1 MNKQD
6 PKMDKKIETGTEQTA
21 TGVKLEAK
29 NPQSTLSESVANM
42 TANHHSSTT
51 QNIDVEHISRKDLE
65 EMYNNPYAVAANPYL
80 SFGGSGTA
88 QVHDLNSL
96 NSFQTMA
103 YAQQQ
108 QQQLQQQQQQ
118 NNNTNNLMEGI
129 PNGNN
134 NMAVSTD
141 PATHMNTLLTQSHQ
155 HQAAMQAMVAAQN
168 QSLPQQFGQ
177 NPSTNTINNHSLQ
190 TENHLNPMNSV
201 LPSVGSINSL
211 NSVDKINALEGL
223 GPATGNLTSL
233 ESSLVQNT
241 CNNPYASAN
250 LDYLNQNLQN
260 SINNPYIN
268 ANLGG
273 NIANLNGRLQS
284 QVANSQLAMSNIA
297 WPGSNL
303 PSNMS
308 LHNLGTLNSMTV
320 SQTENQNLL
329 NNENST
335 NFNFPLSSSNL
346 QAQMEHMNEQQMA
359 QLANYGIP
367 SSFSQANELPTL
379 SGKPHTVSGLNLP
392 ETSSPLTNKKM
403 SSLNAKN
410 FQLPKS
416 RRILK
421 RKDENSP
428 QNGFLEKKQVNSKRG
443 SPESKKQE
451 KKSTTTTTNNNNNK
465 NNKSNTASNISQ
477 NNPINDSKDEDGKP
491 RRQRTHFSSQQLAEL
506 ECQFAHNR
514 YPDMSTREEI
524 AVYTQLTE
532 PKVRVWF
539 KNRRAKWRKR
549 EKHQPPINFDN
560 PYGIGTEKSSLSAGL
575 IAGGSLLDPSL
586 TGSGLI
592 GGHGS
597 LAQMPGL
604 VTSPIT
610 NGLPGLA
617 NLPPLVGATS
627 LSIPTTATTGNLTAA
642 EMMAVNLSAANSI
655 AGTSTPTN
663 MISTTQNGI
672 DGINNYTNHSSMKME
687 ADSLPITTAAA
698 AMSSQISQKLGQEDK
713 IGTGSDGFFSR

>member
-1 MNKQD
+1 MNKQNQN
-6 PKMDKKIETGTEQTA
+6 MDKKIEARTEQA
-21 TGVKLEAK
+21 TTSVKLETK
-29 NPQSTLSESVANM
+29 NPQSALAESVVNM
-42 TANHHSSTT
+42 TANQHSSTT

-80 SFGGSGTA
+80 SFGGNGAA

-108 QQQLQQQQQQ
+108 QQQQQQS
-118 NNNTNNLMEGI
+118 NLMEGI
-129 PNGNN
+129 QNGNN
-134 NMAVSTD
+134 NMTVSTD
-141 PATHMNTLLTQSHQ
+141 PANHMNTLLTQSHQ

-177 NPSTNTINNHSLQ
+177 NPSTNAINNHSLQ

-223 GPATGNLTSL
+223 GPAGNLTSL

-273 NIANLNGRLQS
+273 NIANLNGKLQS
-284 QVANSQLAMSNIA
+284 QVANNQLAMSNIA

-320 SQTENQNLL
+320 SHNENQIL
-329 NNENST
+329 NSENS
-335 NFNFPLSSSNL
+335 NNINFPLSSSNL

-367 SSFSQANELPTL
+367 STFNQTNELPTL
-379 SGKPHTVSGLNLP
+379 SGKPPTVPGLNLP

-403 SSLNAKN
+403 SSFNAKN
-410 FQLPKS
+410 FQLSKN

-428 QNGFLEKKQVNSKRG
+428 QNGSLPTLDKKQVNSKRG
-443 SPESKKQE
+443 SPESKRQE
-451 KKSTTTTTNNNNNK
+451 KKSTTTTNNNRSK

-477 NNPINDSKDEDGKP
+477 NNPTNDSKDEDGKP

-586 TGSGLI
+586 TSSGLI

-617 NLPPLVGATS
+617 NLPPLVGATG
-627 LSIPTTATTGNLTAA
+627 LSIPTTAVTGNLTAT

-663 MISTTQNGI
+663 MISTTQNGT
-672 DGINNYTNHSSMKME
+672 DGINNYSHSSIKME
-687 ADSLPITTAAA
+687 ADRLPITTAAA